1 MGDVVVPRNFKLLEE
16 LEASEKGHGDMSVSM
31 GLVKNDDIFLTE
43 WNASI
48 LGPSG
53 SIHDGRLYELQITA
67 GPNYPAEPPV
77 IRFMS
82 KINMSSVDQRTG
94 EVTYS
99 PPAFPSWNVDM
110 TLESALVNIKNA
122 MNSQAN
128 RRLPQVK
135 QFPPFIIPHM
145 FYTFITVSH
154 ATMQCSP
161 MPTLLHYYHTSQP
174 PDGSRF

>member
-1 MGDVVVPRNFKLLEE
+1 MGEVVVPRNFKLLEE

-48 LGPSG
+48 LGPPG
-53 SIHDGRLYELQITA
+53 SIHDGRLYELRLTA
-67 GPNYPAEPPV
+67 GPNYPNEPPV
-77 IRFMS
+77 IRFIS

-94 EVTYS
+94 DVSYN
-99 PPAFPSWNVDM
+99 PPAFPAWNRTM

-122 MNSQAN
+122 MNSSAN
-128 RRLPQVK
+128 RRLP
-135 QFPPFIIPHM
+135 
-145 FYTFITVSH
+145 
-154 ATMQCSP
+154 
-161 MPTLLHYYHTSQP
+161 QP